1 MSTGEKLRKLRGSKT
16 QREVARDL
24 SLSVSAY
31 NQYETGKRTPSD
43 ENKRKIAQYYG
54 RTVQFLFFE

>member
-31 NQYETGKRTPSD
+31 NQYETGQRTPSD